1 MRYFFFD
8 QLQKFII
15 LNKMLDQYTKRV
27 LLIGRPGHRMAL
39 SAAAAKSFN
48 IHHEHH
54 DDTANLHRE
63 EYEQFFVPTLA
74 RGFSTRGFSTY
85 NARTI
90 HNRQQGTPVHTQA
103 SLTRSTRL
111 ARNPYE
117 PTKL

>member
-27 LLIGRPGHRMAL
+27 ILIGRPGHRMAL
-39 SAAAAKSFN
+39 SLSASQPYN
-48 IHHEHH
+48 IHHEKH
-54 DDTANLHRE
+54 DDTAHLHRE

-85 NARTI
+85 NARTSN
-90 HNRQQGTPVHTQA
+90 NRQQGTPVHSQA
-103 SLTRSTRL
+103 ALTRSTRL
-111 ARNPYE
+111 CRNPYE